1 MKIDTPMQQLIDY
14 ATNKY
19 GSDSN
24 IANDI
29 ICKAMMIKK
38 DEREEIIKS
47 NNSGY
52 NVRKTRENQ
61 SAQDY
66 YNETF
71 YTR

>member
-1 MKIDTPMQQLIDY
+1 MKIDTPMQQLINY
-14 ATNKY
+14 TTNKY

-29 ICKAMMIKK
+29 ICKAMMLKK
-38 DEREEIIKS
+38 DEREEIIKA
-47 NNSGY
+47 NNTGY
-52 NVRKTRENQ
+52 NVRKTRENK

>member
-24 IANDI
+24 VANDI
-29 ICKAMMIKK
+29 ICKAMMLKK

-71 YTR
+71 T

>member
-1 MKIDTPMQQLIDY
+1 MKIDTPIQLLIDY

-19 GSDSN
+19 GSGSN

-29 ICKAMMIKK
+29 ICKAMMLKTNEK
-38 DEREEIIKS
+38 NEIIKS
-47 NNSGY
+47 NNAGY
-52 NVRKTRENQ
+52 NARKTRENQ

-71 YTR
+71 FTR